1 MPQAADGSTSFNMF
15 GMKARASAAAAVTSP
30 TTEYEAGVAVG
41 KNERFR
47 SYDSAAESFGDY
59 AALIGSSPRY
69 SAAKGTGD
77 DVRAFA
83 NALQR
88 GGYATDP
95 NYADKVV
102 KVAAE
107 VKELTSVNAFKNRGA

>member
-1 MPQAADGSTSFNMF
+1 
-15 GMKARASAAAAVTSP
+15 MKAKASAVAAVTSA
-30 TTEYEAGVAVG
+30 TTEYEAGVASV

-47 SYDSAAESFGDY
+47 SYDSATESFGDY

-69 SAAKGTGD
+69 SAAKGTGE

-95 NYADKVV
+95 VYADKVV
-102 KVAAE
+102 AVAAQ
-107 VKELTSVNAFKNRGA
+107 VRELTSVNAFKNRGA